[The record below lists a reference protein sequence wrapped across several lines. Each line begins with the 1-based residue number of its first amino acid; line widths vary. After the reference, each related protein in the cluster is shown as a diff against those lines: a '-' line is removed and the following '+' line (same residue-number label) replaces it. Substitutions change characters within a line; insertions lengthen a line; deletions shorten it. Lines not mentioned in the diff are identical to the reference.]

1 MHTVLPQLSSDVPLL
16 PARNPPKSSF
26 FDVVPFLRIFKP
38 IFGLFRRGG
47 ASANDGGTRNILGH
61 KKYIAHVESN
71 VPLEI
76 TLFLSSYL
84 AWLLKKGLLAP
95 ALATAVTNNIGSLQE
110 CSVNLQRIRNTP
122 LPFAYQAHLRMSL
135 W

>member
-1 MHTVLPQLSSDVPLL
+1 MPVLPQLESDVPLM

-26 FDVVPFLRIFKP
+26 YDLFPLLRIFKP
-38 IFGLFRRGG
+38 IIGLFRRRVE
-47 ASANDGGTRNILGH
+47 SANEGGKRDILGH

-84 AWLLKKGLLAP
+84 AWLLKAGLLTP
-95 ALATAVTNNIGSLQE
+95 AIATAITNNIGILQE